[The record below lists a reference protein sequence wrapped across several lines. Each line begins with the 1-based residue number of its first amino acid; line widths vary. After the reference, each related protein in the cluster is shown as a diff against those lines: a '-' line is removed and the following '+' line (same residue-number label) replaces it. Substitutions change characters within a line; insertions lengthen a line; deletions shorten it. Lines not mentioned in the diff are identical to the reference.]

1 MIRPMRAALAAALL
15 FPAALAAQA
24 RPEPARARVAASP
37 TQAQA
42 QAWMAELQQIQARL
56 QVAHNRV
63 MQDPQLRQRQET
75 FYHEMQQR
83 MLRVD
88 PGLNQLAGRVQAL
101 QAEGATALQRGD
113 RARLMQLNTELG
125 QIQQRFTRAQEAVLQ
140 QPDMKTRAQQLDD
153 VLHARLVQV
162 EPQTDRLLD
171 RGKELQGMLI
181 RLAQAQGAATPR
193 N

>member
-1 MIRPMRAALAAALL
+1 
-15 FPAALAAQA
+15 
-24 RPEPARARVAASP
+24 
-37 TQAQA
+37 
-42 QAWMAELQQIQARL
+42 
-56 QVAHNRV
+56 
-63 MQDPQLRQRQET
+63 
-75 FYHEMQQR
+75 
-83 MLRVD
+83 
-88 PGLNQLAGRVQAL
+88 VQAL